1 MAELQTLL
9 KALDILNLLGESDS
23 KLSVEEISNSL
34 EIPESTT
41 YRLLQTLE
49 KRGFIE
55 RESRGCITLGYS
67 VLNLARD
74 TYEKLD
80 RQLSIAATP
89 ILEDLTDYLCETT
102 MISIRSGLYS
112 TCLKSVP
119 CKERIRFVADE
130 KRLLPIYLAASGR
143 AILAYE
149 NEKIISLTKKEVHD
163 KEKVK
168 WLEEQLDFTI
178 KNGYSISRSEY
189 DEGTLGVGVPVFNSY
204 GHIYAS
210 LAMVGP
216 EYRTKDEKI
225 EEIIVPALKEASK
238 RLTEQL
244 SE

>member
-9 KALDILNLLGESDS
+9 KALDILNLLGESDRQ
-23 KLSVEEISNSL
+23 LSVEEISSSL

-55 RESRGCITLGYS
+55 RESRACITLGYS

-80 RQLSIAATP
+80 RQLSIASLP
-89 ILEDLTDYLCETT
+89 ILEEVTDQLCETT
-102 MISIRSGLYS
+102 MVSIRSGLFS

-149 NEKIISLTKKEVHD
+149 NEKIIDLAMKELKD
-163 KEKVK
+163 KEEMKL
-168 WLEEQLDFTI
+168 LEKRLAFTR
-178 KNGYSISRSEY
+178 KNGYAISRSEY
-189 DEGTLGVGVPVFNSY
+189 DEGTLGIGVPVFNAR

-216 EYRTKDEKI
+216 EYRTKEEKI
-225 EEIIVPALKEASK
+225 EKVIVPILKEASK
-238 RLTEQL
+238 KLTERL